1 MKMAEQY
8 KKNTKPSV
16 GFYDEPGFVSLTTS
30 LRKINGDDTLPTD
43 DFVDIYKNIYD
54 LITPDNQEI
63 KGGILDITLTSDK
76 KEIVIF
82 YANDSIK
89 KLPLEDNFL
98 YQVYYDKISQLVYF
112 VLTNGSKISL
122 DFNFLNDLYA
132 TKEEIIEIHNEI
144 NEIEKNIEDIKDSIT
159 MISDIIDDGVDVKW
173 KSF

>member
-1 MKMAEQY
+1 MAEQY

-30 LRKINGDDTLPTD
+30 LRKISGDDTLPTD
-43 DFVDIYKNIYD
+43 EYIGIYKNLYD

-82 YANDSIK
+82 YGNDSIK

-98 YQVYYDKISQLVYF
+98 YQVYYDKFSKLVYF

-122 DFNFLNDLYA
+122 DFNFLNELYA
-132 TKEEIIEIHNEI
+132 TKEEINNLTNSIIEIKDEI
-144 NEIEKNIEDIKDSIT
+144 NIINN
-159 MISDIIDDGVDVKW
+159 IIDYGVDVKW

>member
-76 KEIVIF
+76 KGEYTYTDEEGNVLDVSDD
-82 YANDSIK
+82 NL
-89 KLPLEDNFL
+89 KLEVN
-98 YQVYYDKISQLVYF
+98 SEC
-112 VLTNGSKISL
+112 
-122 DFNFLNDLYA
+122 FNFKWFKFSFFKYFRY
-132 TKEEIIEIHNEI
+132 I
-144 NEIEKNIEDIKDSIT
+144 NYFKR
-159 MISDIIDDGVDVKW
+159 VC
-173 KSF
+173 